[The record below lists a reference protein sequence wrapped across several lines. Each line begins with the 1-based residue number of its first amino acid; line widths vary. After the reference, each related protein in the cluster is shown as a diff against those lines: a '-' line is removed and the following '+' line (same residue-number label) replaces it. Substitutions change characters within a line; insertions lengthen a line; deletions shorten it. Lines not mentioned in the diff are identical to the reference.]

1 MVVSSVASG
10 LIKRTG
16 LLVVR
21 LVVVEI
27 EQSLMAQV
35 SSDPTIGS
43 GVISA
48 ISEILKY
55 LLRSAS
61 VETNFW

>member
-16 LLVVR
+16 LLVVK

-27 EQSLMAQV
+27 EQSFMSQV
-35 SSDPTIGS
+35 FSDPAIGS

-55 LLRSAS
+55 ILRSAS
-61 VETNFW
+61 LETNFW